1 MLGRLLRRQAWELG
15 GVLCCN
21 ARKSPSMDTFRLL
34 LSVGWTSWA
43 PESWVQPVSWLL
55 GGVNRQRTCRQRQA
69 PPAASKAMSEPAEP
83 GSGSPAPT
91 CLSVCCCFP
100 DPNPPVA
107 HAWWIVSESENSRG
121 SLLLAT
127 PCLFP
132 GLLLPRTCRVSPG
145 SRPLSV

>member
-21 ARKSPSMDTFRLL
+21 ARKSPSMDTFRLF

-43 PESWVQPVSWLL
+43 PGRWVQPVSWLL
-55 GGVNRQRTCRQRQA
+55 WGVNGQRTCRQQQA
-69 PPAASKAMSEPAEP
+69 PPATSKAMSEPAEP
-83 GSGSPAPT
+83 GSRSPAPT

-100 DPNPPVA
+100 DANPPVTY
-107 HAWWIVSESENSRG
+107 AWWTFSESKYSRG
-121 SLLLAT
+121 SLLFAT

-132 GLLLPRTCRVSPG
+132 GLLLPRTCQVSPG